1 MGRRDRIWTPREL
14 DHHVRTMGES
24 LQKLSDPKYGY
35 KEAHAYTRGDRR
47 DAPRTDENQGFRVS
61 TSEVSDPT
69 ADQVVSQEWNRARLV
84 RVATKLQAA
93 AKMID
98 DAVSECRGVFS
109 HPDDY
114 FHNLESYRG

>member
-1 MGRRDRIWTPREL
+1 MKKGRVWTPREVDL
-14 DHHVRTMGES
+14 HVRSIGDS
-24 LQKLSDPKYGY
+24 LKKLSDPRYGY
-35 KEAHAYTRGDRR
+35 KEAHDYTRGDRR
-47 DAPRTDENQGFRVS
+47 DSPRTDENKGLRVS
-61 TSEVSDPT
+61 ASEVSDPT
-69 ADQVVSQEWNRARLV
+69 AEQVTSQEWNRARLV

-114 FHNLESYRG
+114 YQKLESYRG